1 MTTEAAT
8 SAVPIGRADGNS
20 SSAARIFLPW
30 LACVAL
36 LAVTG
41 LYINLVGAGLENDPR
56 KDMFGLAGI
65 TIVGLLGG
73 LGVYLA
79 SRTGFPAAWDAR
91 ISNRVRFVYPL
102 ASVRGLGLV
111 SIVLE
116 LLTGGI
122 AFVLEDLGR
131 DVFNAPLPGSI
142 LLYSAGAIVLEVVYR
157 LLPIPVVMWVAQRF
171 GFPERHR
178 LKLFWVLAVLTSL
191 LEPSGQ
197 TAIAVDA
204 GRYDLAISQFALG
217 FGYNLVQAYWFLR
230 AGFLASLSVRW
241 GHYAIWHVIYGGL
254 ICAC

>member
-1 MTTEAAT
+1 MTTEAAI
-8 SAVPIGRADGNS
+8 SAGPIGRAEES
-20 SSAARIFLPW
+20 RQSAAGIFLPW
-30 LACVAL
+30 IACVAL
-36 LAVTG
+36 MAVTG
-41 LYINLVGAGLENDPR
+41 LFIHFVGAGLETDPR
-56 KDMFGLAGI
+56 KDMFGVTGI
-65 TIVGLLGG
+65 AVFGLLGG
-73 LGVYLA
+73 LGVFLA

-91 ISNRVRFVYPL
+91 IGNRVRFVYPL
-102 ASVRGLGLV
+102 ALGAGLGVV
-111 SIVLE
+111 SVVLE

-122 AFVLEDLGR
+122 AFVLDDLDR
-131 DVFNAPLPGSI
+131 DVFNAPLPGSV
-142 LLYSAGAIVLEVVYR
+142 LLYSAGAVVLEVVYR

-197 TAIAVDA
+197 TAIAIDA

-217 FGYNLVQAYWFLR
+217 FGYNLAQAYWFLR